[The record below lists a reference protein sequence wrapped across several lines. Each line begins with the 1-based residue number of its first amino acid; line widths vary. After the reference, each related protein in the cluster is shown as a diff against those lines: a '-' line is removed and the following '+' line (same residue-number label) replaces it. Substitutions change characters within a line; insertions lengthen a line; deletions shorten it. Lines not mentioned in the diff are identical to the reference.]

1 MSQVNTSMN
10 FLPEDYVEKR
20 QAARAAVVFIGLL
33 LFVVCGVVGC
43 YVYTKWS
50 MKGIFEQRDRVNAAF
65 EDASK
70 KIAEAEAL
78 EKQEEDMV
86 RKAEITTTLM
96 ERVERSALL
105 KELSALSPKDVRLF
119 SLDLK
124 AREIAPPPQPNSDL
138 NKAQQMQGNAVDIPA
153 PPKVDVTMVLTGVAN
168 NESEVAQLMSRLQNS
183 PLLTNVSFLYSEE
196 LKVTKEETSQ
206 IFRKFCIE
214 MHVNPEADL
223 RTHVNVASVEK

>member
-33 LFVVCGVVGC
+33 LLVVTGVVGT
-43 YVYTKWS
+43 YLYTKWS

-78 EKQEEDMV
+78 EKQEEEMV

-96 ERVERSALL
+96 ERVERSVLL
-105 KELSALSPKDVRLF
+105 KELATLSPKDVRLL
-119 SLDLK
+119 SLELK
-124 AREIAPPPQPNSDL
+124 AREIAPPPQPNPDL
-138 NKAQQMQGNAVDIPA
+138 AKAQQMQGGAVDLPP
-153 PPKVDVTMVLTGVAN
+153 PPKMDVMMVLTGVAT
-168 NESEVAQLMSRLQNS
+168 NESEVATFMSRLQNS
-183 PLLTNVSFLYSEE
+183 PLLTSVAFLFSEE
-196 LKVTKEETSQ
+196 LKAKEEGGATTRRFSV
-206 IFRKFCIE
+206 E
-214 MHVNPEADL
+214 MHVNPEADM
-223 RTHVNVASVEK
+223 RSRASATVVEK